1 MKTAAPYVLA
11 FTALSVIVLTFIL
24 VTTGALNPFY
34 LRAIIGL
41 VIVVFIALLTIGE

>member
-1 MKTAAPYVLA
+1 MKTAPYVLA
-11 FTALSVIVLTFIL
+11 FTALAIIALTFVL

-34 LRAIIGL
+34 LRAITGL